1 MRHIAADALL
11 SEEGLQA
18 SAAPGL
24 DLTWLQGPTTNDE
37 LDVGIVKVAAGAQ
50 TPAHSHH
57 KGQVIVCVSGQGFVE
72 HAGHRIVVDQGDV
85 VICPAGE
92 YHVHG
97 AAADQSWEHLTI
109 STGTHGGAPAE

>member
-1 MRHIAADALL
+1 MRLIPADELL
-11 SEEGLQA
+11 TAEGPVTSGAQ
-18 SAAPGL
+18 GL
-24 DLTWLQGPTTNDE
+24 ELTWLQGPTTNDE
-37 LDVGIVKVAAGAQ
+37 LDVGIVKVEAGAQ

-72 HAGHRIVVDQGDV
+72 LEGERIIVNQGDV

-97 AAADQSWEHLTI
+97 ASLDHSWEHLTI
-109 STGTHGGAPAE
+109 STGMHGGPRSE

>member
-1 MRHIAADALL
+1 MRHIAAEHLL
-11 SEEGLQA
+11 KAEGTHV
-18 SAAPGL
+18 SAAVGL

-37 LDVGIVKVAAGAQ
+37 LDVGIVSVAPGAQ

-72 HAGHRIVVDQGDV
+72 LDGERVTVSKGDV

-92 YHVHG
+92 YHIHG
-97 AAADQSWEHLTI
+97 ASADQSWEHLTI
-109 STGTHGGAPAE
+109 STGTHGGARTE